1 MSEEMD
7 RYLRQYTNP
16 QDRRYAKKMW
26 LQEQAKKGR
35 KGEFDEPDFIAEFEQ
50 GIEDGTITTDE
61 QFKDY
66 IKRRRKEVKE
76 KNEIAT
82 VICSACDEKP
92 SVFVV
97 EDLAVGPRSFCSE
110 EHYALYIGLPV
121 KPEGYY
127 GFIKIGERNGNRNRE
142 EEV

>member
-1 MSEEMD
+1 MSEEME
-7 RYLRQYTNP
+7 RYLSQYTNP

-26 LQEQAKKGR
+26 LQEHANKGK
-35 KGEFDEPDFIAEFEQ
+35 KGEFEEPDFIAEFEQ
-50 GIEDGTITTDE
+50 GIEDGTISTDE

-76 KNEIAT
+76 NNEFAHE
-82 VICSACDEKP
+82 ICAACDDKP

-110 EHYALYIGLPV
+110 EHYALYMGLPV

-127 GFIKIGERNGNRNRE
+127 GFIKIGERNGNKNRE
-142 EEV
+142 EKV

>member
-1 MSEEMD
+1 MSEEME
-7 RYLRQYTNP
+7 RYLSQYTNP

-35 KGEFDEPDFIAEFEQ
+35 KGEFDEPDYIAEFEQ
-50 GIEDGTITTDE
+50 GIEDGTITSDE

-66 IKRRRKEVKE
+66 IKRRRKEVE
-76 KNEIAT
+76 AKNE
-82 VICSACDEKP
+82 VQEICSACDEKT

-97 EDLAVGPRSFCSE
+97 KDLAVGPRSFCSE
-110 EHYALYIGLPV
+110 EHYALFMGLPV

-127 GFIKIGERNGNRNRE
+127 GFIKIGEENGNRNRE
-142 EEV
+142 EKV

>member
-1 MSEEMD
+1 MSKEME
-7 RYLRQYTNP
+7 RYLSQYTNP

-35 KGEFDEPDFIAEFEQ
+35 KGGFDEPDFIAEFEE
-50 GIEDGTITTDE
+50 GIESGTITTDE

-76 KNEIAT
+76 KNEIACI
-82 VICSACDEKP
+82 ICSACNEKP

>member
-1 MSEEMD
+1 MSEEME
-7 RYLRQYTNP
+7 RYLSQYTNP

-26 LQEQAKKGR
+26 LQEQAKKGK
-35 KGEFDEPDFIAEFEQ
+35 KGEFDEPDFITEFEQ

-76 KNEIAT
+76 KNEVAT